1 MAVRLGHVGSMRMA
15 WDTRW
20 LCRLLMDGLVM
31 ERRLPHTDVVIVC
44 SWQSVLWYPRGG
56 GSLSVSARI
65 SSRRR
70 LIPSAVAA
78 LEVAAVIEDSN

>member
-1 MAVRLGHVGSMRMA
+1 
-15 WDTRW
+15 
-20 LCRLLMDGLVM
+20 MDGLVM
-31 ERRLPHTDVVIVC
+31 ERQLLQIDVVIVC
-44 SWQSVLWYPRGG
+44 SWQSILWYPRGS

-70 LIPSAVAA
+70 WIQSAVAA

>member
-1 MAVRLGHVGSMRMA
+1 
-15 WDTRW
+15 
-20 LCRLLMDGLVM
+20 MDGLVM
-31 ERRLPHTDVVIVC
+31 ERRLLHTDVVIVC

-65 SSRRR
+65 SWRRR

-78 LEVAAVIEDSN
+78 LEVAAAIEDSN